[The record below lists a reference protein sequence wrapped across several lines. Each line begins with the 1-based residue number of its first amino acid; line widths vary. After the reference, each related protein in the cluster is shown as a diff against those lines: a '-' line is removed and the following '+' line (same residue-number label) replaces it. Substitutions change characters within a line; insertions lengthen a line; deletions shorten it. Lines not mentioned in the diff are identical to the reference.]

1 MQFIRGRVICGPVF
15 KEGKMMTTKSMFAL
29 AAVAGLAILAGVPGG
44 VSTEAQAATY
54 GCFRVTAKHLNI
66 RARPYSSAEVIGV
79 AHRGD
84 VLEKRKLFCTPR
96 GFWCA
101 IRKGSLEGYADK
113 SNMRKVNCP

>member
-1 MQFIRGRVICGPVF
+1 
-15 KEGKMMTTKSMFAL
+15 MTTKTMFAL
-29 AAVAGLAILAGVPGG
+29 AAAAGLAVCAGLPGG
-44 VSTEAQAATY
+44 VTSEAQAATY

-66 RARPYSSAEVIGV
+66 RDRPYSSAAVIGV

-84 VLEKRKLFCTPR
+84 ILEKRKLICTPR

-113 SNMRKVNCP
+113 NNMRKVSCP

>member
-1 MQFIRGRVICGPVF
+1 
-15 KEGKMMTTKSMFAL
+15 MTTKSMFAL
-29 AAVAGLAILAGVPGG
+29 AAAGLAVCVGFPGG
-44 VSTEAQAATY
+44 LSADAHAATY

-66 RARPYSSAEVIGV
+66 RARPYSTSEVIGV

-84 VLEKRKLFCTPR
+84 ILEKRKLFCTPR

-113 SNMRKVNCP
+113 ANMRKVDCP